1 MEVNALKVNAPKKKE
16 VTPRH
21 SASILPIMLEPH
33 LGTIYFLLAKERYHP
48 SWLKGSNLWTDFGGG
63 YQEEDACP
71 EDTAAREF
79 LEETLGQV
87 KFFESDELPRSTHQD
102 IAVSLQEERFLLQ
115 FHHGSR
121 ITFVVQIPWD
131 PAAPKRFLTCLQDP
145 DAEQWDLCYLEKS
158 MLGLFSI
165 PQVQRAIS
173 TKGFLT
179 STERCHLS
187 LTKTLAVILV
197 ELRFHF
203 CNTFN

>member
-1 MEVNALKVNAPKKKE
+1 MDALKVNAPKKKE
-16 VTPRH
+16 VNPRY
-21 SASILPIMLEPH
+21 SASILPLMLEPH

-63 YQEEDACP
+63 YQEGDASP
-71 EDTAAREF
+71 EDIASREF

-87 KFFESDELPRSTHQD
+87 KYFESDELPRSTHQD
-102 IAVSLQEERFLLQ
+102 IALSLQEERFLLQ
-115 FHHGSR
+115 FQHGSR

-131 PAAPKRFLTCLQDP
+131 PAAPKRFLTCLQSP
-145 DAEQWDLCYLEKS
+145 DAAHWDLCYLEKC

-165 PQVQRAIS
+165 PQVQKAVGN
-173 TKGFLT
+173 KGYLT

-187 LTKTLAVILV
+187 LTKTLAVIIL